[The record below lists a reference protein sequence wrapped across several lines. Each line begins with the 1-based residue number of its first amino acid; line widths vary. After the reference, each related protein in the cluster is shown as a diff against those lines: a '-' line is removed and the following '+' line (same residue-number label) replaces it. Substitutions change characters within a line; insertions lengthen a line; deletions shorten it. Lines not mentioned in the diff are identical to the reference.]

1 MHGTLVPAL
10 WVAVA
15 LLSLPEALVLPDA
28 NGPVYVAVNVFL
40 LFAIL
45 LFLAQAAHNVL
56 PRPLPVA
63 LLPPSVL
70 RPLLEPDRSK
80 DNGKD
85 LVTTL
90 KYSIR
95 IEFIHLFMHI
105 LCVAYVRTACWF
117 EWRALASAVNAAANT
132 VTVAADVALR

>member
-1 MHGTLVPAL
+1 MHATLVPAL

-15 LLSLPEALVLPDA
+15 LLSLPDALILPDA
-28 NGPVYVAVNVFL
+28 NGPIYVAVNVFI

-45 LFLAQAAHNVL
+45 LFLAQVAHNVL
-56 PRPLPVA
+56 PHPLPVA
-63 LLPPSVL
+63 VLPPSVL

-80 DNGKD
+80 DNAKD
-85 LVTTL
+85 LVKIM

-95 IEFIHLFMHI
+95 IDFIHLFMHV

-117 EWRALASAVNAAANT
+117 EWRTLASAVNNAANT
-132 VTVAADVALR
+132 ATAALS